1 MNPTIDPPRGMWFR
15 AARLVRVAC
24 GGWLRRSERRNP
36 AAVYEQAI
44 EERTRQY
51 REWKDAVAGI
61 LYMRNKLEAEIHER
75 RIEVARV
82 EEDVRGAVGRGQ
94 DDLSLALIEHKQRL
108 FEDLERAER
117 ELDTVR
123 READE
128 AKNNL
133 LRFREEL
140 RSLSREK
147 GRMLATLANAVARR
161 RLTEALEG
169 LSVDADVRALD
180 GVREQIA
187 RIATEG
193 QLDRELAGADD
204 GMRVRL
210 RAIRDDARH
219 EAARRELEER
229 KRGQAG
235 RLESRPQVSRSELK
249 ASEGQKT
256 GSEPAAS
263 EGGPPQG
270 LGVRALMS

>member
-1 MNPTIDPPRGMWFR
+1 MNPTIDRPHGVL
-15 AARLVRVAC
+15 ARFMHLVRVAC
-24 GGWLRRSERRNP
+24 NGWLRRSERRNP

-44 EERTRQY
+44 EDRARQY
-51 REWKDAVAGI
+51 RELKEAVAGI

-94 DDLSLALIEHKQRL
+94 DDLSLTLIEHKQRL
-108 FEDLERAER
+108 AEDLERTER
-117 ELDTVR
+117 ELETVR
-123 READE
+123 READD
-128 AKNNL
+128 AKSNL

-140 RSLSREK
+140 RSLAREK

-161 RLTEALEG
+161 RLSEALEG
-169 LSVDADVRALD
+169 LSVEADVRALD

-210 RAIRDDARH
+210 RAIREDARRD
-219 EAARRELEER
+219 AARRELEER
-229 KRGQAG
+229 KR
-235 RLESRPQVSRSELK
+235 RP
-249 ASEGQKT
+249 A
-256 GSEPAAS
+256 PH
-263 EGGPPQG
+263 
-270 LGVRALMS
+270 ALLS

>member
-1 MNPTIDPPRGMWFR
+1 MNPTIDQPRGMLFR
-15 AARLVRVAC
+15 FAHLVRVAC
-24 GGWLRRSERRNP
+24 GGWLRRRERRNP

-44 EERTRQY
+44 EDRTRQY
-51 REWKDAVAGI
+51 RDLKEAVAGI

-75 RIEVARV
+75 QLEIARV
-82 EEDVRGAVGRGQ
+82 EDDVRGAIGRDQ
-94 DDLSLALIEHKQRL
+94 DELSLTLIEHKQRL
-108 FEDLERAER
+108 CEDLERAER

-128 AKNNL
+128 AKANL

-140 RSLSREK
+140 RSLAREK

-161 RLTEALEG
+161 RLSEALDG

-204 GMRVRL
+204 ALRRRV
-210 RAIRDDARH
+210 RAIRDDARR

-229 KRGQAG
+229 KR
-235 RLESRPQVSRSELK
+235 
-249 ASEGQKT
+249 T
-256 GSEPAAS
+256 
-263 EGGPPQG
+263 
-270 LGVRALMS
+270 LGERALVS

>member
-1 MNPTIDPPRGMWFR
+1 MLTRF
-15 AARLVRVAC
+15 AYLVRAMF
-24 GGWLRRSERRNP
+24 GGWVRRTERRNP

-44 EERTRQY
+44 EDRTRQY
-51 REWKDAVAGI
+51 RELKEAVAGI

-82 EEDVRGAVGRGQ
+82 ESDVRSAVGRAE
-94 DDLSLALIEHKQRL
+94 DDLSLSLIEHKQRL
-108 FEDLERAER
+108 GEELERAER

-128 AKNNL
+128 AKGNL

-140 RSLSREK
+140 RSLAREK

-161 RLTEALEG
+161 RLSEALDG
-169 LSVDADVRALD
+169 LSVDADVRALE

-193 QLDRELAGADD
+193 QLDRELTGADD
-204 GMRVRL
+204 EMRVRL

-219 EAARRELEER
+219 EAARHELEER
-229 KRGQAG
+229 KRGVAP
-235 RLESRPQVSRSELK
+235 REL
-249 ASEGQKT
+249 AQIV
-256 GSEPAAS
+256 
-263 EGGPPQG
+263 Q
-270 LGVRALMS
+270 

>member
-1 MNPTIDPPRGMWFR
+1 MMISRF
-15 AARLVRVAC
+15 AHLVRAVF
-24 GGWLRRSERRNP
+24 GGWLRKGERRNP

-44 EERTRQY
+44 EDRTRQY
-51 REWKDAVAGI
+51 RDLKEAVAGI

-75 RIEVARV
+75 QIEIARV
-82 EEDVRGAVGRGQ
+82 EEDVRSAVGRGQ
-94 DDLSLALIEHKQRL
+94 DELSLTLIEHKQRL
-108 FEDLERAER
+108 AEDLERAER

-128 AKNNL
+128 AKGNL

-140 RSLSREK
+140 RSLTREK

-161 RLTEALEG
+161 RLSEALEG
-169 LSVDADVRALD
+169 LSVDADVRALE

-204 GMRVRL
+204 ALRRRV
-210 RAIRDDARH
+210 RAIRDDARR

-229 KRGQAG
+229 KRG
-235 RLESRPQVSRSELK
+235 
-249 ASEGQKT
+249 T
-256 GSEPAAS
+256 G
-263 EGGPPQG
+263 
-270 LGVRALMS
+270 ALALNS